1 MKNIIILAFFILGII
16 TTSCD
21 RNIDFPTISVTDPA
35 LQVQVEGPM
44 VNNTYPKISG
54 ATVNLYSSD
63 NALLATKTTD
73 ASGQVTFTKTE
84 LKEKGIFT
92 VTVSK
97 DALTKTANT
106 PYMLLNDGVTLLIV
120 QLQ

>member
-1 MKNIIILAFFILGII
+1 MKNIIILAFFILGLI

-21 RNIDFPTISVTDPA
+21 RNIEFPAISVTDPA
-35 LQVQVEGPM
+35 LEVQVEGPM
-44 VNNTYPKISG
+44 ANNAYPKISG

-63 NALLATKTTD
+63 NTLLSTKVTD
-73 ASGQVTFTKTE
+73 SSGHVTFTKTE
-84 LKEKGIFT
+84 LKEKGVFT

-97 DALTKTANT
+97 DALSKTANT